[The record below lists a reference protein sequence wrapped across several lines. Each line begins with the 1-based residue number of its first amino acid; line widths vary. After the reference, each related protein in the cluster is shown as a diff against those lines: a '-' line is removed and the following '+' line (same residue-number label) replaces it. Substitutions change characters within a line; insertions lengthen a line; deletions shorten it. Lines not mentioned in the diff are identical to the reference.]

1 MITLY
6 NGNQE
11 IVLPVTDDSYS
22 YNAVM
27 GENSMTLYFS
37 SEKYIEI
44 PIGSYCDFGGERYSL
59 KKDSNFTKQGTRNFE
74 YTLLLETDQADLKLW
89 KIRNPV
95 DNRIKFSYTATPRE
109 HLELFVANANR
120 RSSGWSVGACIDGK
134 EVTFEY
140 NHTYI
145 FDGLNDFA
153 SQLGTEWQITNK
165 TIHLRKVEYNKENP
179 LILSYGK
186 GNGFKTGIGRETGDV
201 PVEILLV
208 QGTDKNIDF
217 SKYGAKE
224 LLLPKSQTLDYE
236 GRTYITSADGL
247 SVMNANRQLTTA
259 HEDSLDCSEIYPSR
273 KGTVES
279 VIVVDAE
286 KNFYD
291 FIDSSIPDD
300 LNFEDYLIEG
310 ENMTIIFQT
319 GMLAGSNKEFE
330 VKYYHEP
337 KTVAGK
343 EKAGKRF
350 EIVPQEIDGIT
361 MPDGSTFTPQPGD
374 IYAVFG
380 IQLPDAYICDN
391 PTKTGAS
398 WDMFREAAKYLYEHE
413 DKQFTFNGTLD
424 GIWAKKRWLQIGGK
438 IVLGGY
444 VNFSDKQFH
453 PQGSLIRMVGIK
465 RYVNK
470 PYMPEIELSN
480 TTSGGSISSDLNKP
494 GQNEVVIDDK
504 YKDSL
509 RFTKRRFRDAKETM
523 QMLED
528 ALLNFSGAINPIAIQ
543 TMQLL
548 VGDESLQFRFVMS
561 KENPVQVSHNITY
574 DETAR
579 VLHVPGGL
587 IQHMTLDIKI
597 LSSSH
602 KTNEYKF
609 WQMEEYNSASLV
621 DEGAKYYLY
630 AKVSKTEEKGTFL
643 LSETAIKMEQISGYY
658 HLLVGILNSEYDGSR
673 SFVELYGFTE
683 ILPGRITT
691 ERIVSP
697 SGTTYFDLIAE
708 EIGGKI
714 KFAAGSSGLEN
725 LDEWAEVSKDIS
737 AANDSANKANKA
749 VENLNDYVDGAFADG
764 IITEA
769 EAKAIEKYINVVK
782 SAKADVEATYTKLY
796 SNVYLIGTPKTNLL
810 NAKVT
815 FMGAVDA
822 LLQAINDAISDQ
834 KTTEAE
840 KKNVDAKYAAFNTAY
855 SSMSQ
860 AIEAANKAI
869 QDTLKGYSDE
879 ALQAA
884 KDAAKAAADAANS
897 AGEANKAVGDL
908 GDYVDGAFSDGII
921 EESEAKAIEKYINT
935 VNATKSAVEATYT
948 KLYANA
954 YLSGTPKT
962 NLLNAKVTLFGAIS
976 NLITSINTA
985 IKDGKTTVEE
995 KKDVDSKFATFN
1007 SAYASFNTAV
1017 EAANKAIQD
1026 TLKGYSDEAKDYTD
1040 EISLTLKDNVAKNL
1054 GYTNYAAL
1062 EKDATAGK
1070 TIINGGK
1077 INTVL
1082 IEAAAL
1088 VTSQLL
1094 ADVIN
1099 GNGLKIGEDKFVV
1112 TIDENKK
1119 ASVSIKGHVEAESG
1133 TFKGRVEAN
1142 EGVFYGSVAV
1152 PPQEIANNKDDL
1164 TLSFKNGFNFAG
1176 LLSNGVKKIFLP
1188 TTVEYSGVE
1197 CSIVNYGGATNG
1209 YYEIKTVP
1217 SNTFLYSG
1225 TPKNRNTINSIK
1237 LYGTSQLKLKAIK
1250 VSGSIR
1256 WFIEN
1261 YTEFSFDYINSCLT
1275 NGIPSQMA
1283 RCLGS
1288 YWMASQSSLV
1298 VKACNDGNTVKF
1310 SSYNADGRFSFAF
1323 TKSRAS
1329 NRDYTIIVR
1338 NESGNNCPY
1347 RITNKTSS
1355 GFTIEFNF
1363 QYVMGIEGVATVYV
1377 DSGNWGFDIFEFDT

>member
-273 KGTVES
+273 EGTVES

-319 GMLAGSNKEFE
+319 GMLAGSGKEFE

-374 IYAVFG
+374 TYAVFG

-948 KLYANA
+948 KLYTNA

-985 IKDGKTTVEE
+985 IEDGKTTAEE
-995 KKDVDSKFATFN
+995 KGDVDSKFATFN
-1007 SAYASFNTAV
+1007 SSYASFNTAV

-1250 VSGSIR
+1250 VSGAIR

-1310 SSYNADGRFSFAF
+1310 SSYNADGHFSFVF

-1347 RITNKTSS
+1347 RISNKTSS
-1355 GFTIEFNF
+1355 GFTIDFNF

>member
-153 SQLGTEWQITNK
+153 SQLGTEWQIKNK

-186 GNGFKTGIGRETGDV
+186 GNGFKTGVARETGNA

-247 SVMNANRQLTTA
+247 SVMNANRPLTTA

-273 KGTVES
+273 EGTVGS

-319 GMLAGSNKEFE
+319 GMLASREFE

-337 KTVAGK
+337 KTIAGK

-350 EIVPQEIDGIT
+350 EIVPQELDGIT

-374 IYAVFG
+374 TYAVFG

-424 GIWAKKRWLQIGGK
+424 GIWAKKRWSQIGGK

-561 KENPVQVSHNITY
+561 KANPVQVSHNITY
-574 DETAR
+574 DETTR

-697 SGTTYFDLIAE
+697 SGTTYFDLIKE

-769 EAKAIEKYINVVK
+769 EAKAIEKYIN
-782 SAKADVEATYTKLY
+782 
-796 SNVYLIGTPKTNLL
+796 
-810 NAKVT
+810 
-815 FMGAVDA
+815 
-822 LLQAINDAISDQ
+822 
-834 KTTEAE
+834 
-840 KKNVDAKYAAFNTAY
+840 
-855 SSMSQ
+855 
-860 AIEAANKAI
+860 
-869 QDTLKGYSDE
+869 
-879 ALQAA
+879 
-884 KDAAKAAADAANS
+884 
-897 AGEANKAVGDL
+897 
-908 GDYVDGAFSDGII
+908 
-921 EESEAKAIEKYINT
+921 T
-935 VNATKSAVEATYT
+935 VNATKSAVEATYA

-1026 TLKGYSDEAKDYTD
+1026 TLKGYFDEAKDYTD

-1133 TFKGRVEAN
+1133 TFKGRIEAN

-1197 CSIVNYGGATNG
+1197 CSIVNYGAATNG

-1217 SNTFLYSG
+1217 VNTFLYSG

-1298 VKACNDGNTVKF
+1298 VKACNDGNAVKF
-1310 SSYNADGRFSFAF
+1310 SSYNAGGHFSFAF

-1347 RITNKTSS
+1347 RISNKTSS
-1355 GFTIEFNF
+1355 GFTIDFNF

>member
-153 SQLGTEWQITNK
+153 SQLGTEWQIKNK

-186 GNGFKTGIGRETGDV
+186 GNGFKTGVARETGNA

-247 SVMNANRQLTTA
+247 SVMNANRPLTTA

-273 KGTVES
+273 EGTVGS

-319 GMLAGSNKEFE
+319 GMLASREFE

-337 KTVAGK
+337 KIIAGK

-350 EIVPQEIDGIT
+350 EIVPQELDGIT

-374 IYAVFG
+374 TYAVFG

-424 GIWAKKRWLQIGGK
+424 GIWAKKRWSQIGGK

-697 SGTTYFDLIAE
+697 SGTTYFDLIKE

-815 FMGAVDA
+815 FMGAVDD
-822 LLQAINDAISDQ
+822 LLKAINDAIADK

-935 VNATKSAVEATYT
+935 VNATKSAVEATYA

-1164 TLSFKNGFNFAG
+1164 TLSFRNGFNFAG

-1250 VSGSIR
+1250 VSGAIR

-1310 SSYNADGRFSFAF
+1310 SSYNADGHFSFVF
-1323 TKSRAS
+1323 TKSRVS

-1347 RITNKTSS
+1347 RISNKTSS
-1355 GFTIEFNF
+1355 GFTIDFNF

>member
-120 RSSGWSVGACIDGK
+120 RSSGWNVGECIEGK

-165 TIHLRKVEYNKENP
+165 TVHLRKVEYNKNNP
-179 LILSYGK
+179 LVLSYGK

-201 PVEILLV
+201 PIEILLV
-208 QGTDKNIDF
+208 QGTDRNIDF
-217 SKYGAKE
+217 SKYGSKE

-247 SVMNANRQLTTA
+247 SVMNANRPLTTA

-273 KGTVES
+273 EGTVGNIIE
-279 VIVVDAE
+279 IDAD

-319 GMLAGSNKEFE
+319 GMLAGRGEFE
-330 VKYYHEP
+330 VKYYHKP

-361 MPDGSTFTPQPGD
+361 MPDGSMFTPQPGD
-374 IYAVFG
+374 TYAVFG

-391 PTKTGAS
+391 ATKTGAS

-413 DKQFTFNGTLD
+413 DKAFVFTGTLD

-438 IVLGGY
+438 IILGGY
-444 VNFSDKQFH
+444 VLFSDEQFM
-453 PQGSLIRMVGIK
+453 PEGSLIRITGVK

-480 TTSGGSISSDLNKP
+480 TTTGSSISSDLNKP

-548 VGDESLQFRFVMS
+548 VGDESLQFRFVFS
-561 KENPVQVSHNITY
+561 KANPVQVSHNITY
-574 DETAR
+574 DAITR
-579 VLHVPGGL
+579 VLHVPSGL

-621 DEGAKYYLY
+621 DEDAKYYLY
-630 AKVSKTEEKGTFL
+630 AKVSKTKETGTFI

-658 HLLVGILNSEYDGSR
+658 HLLVGVLNSEYDGSR

-683 ILPGRITT
+683 ILPGRVTT

-697 SGTTYFDLIAE
+697 SGTTYFDLVKE

-714 KFAAGSSGLEN
+714 KFTSGSSGLKN
-725 LDEWAEVSKDIS
+725 LEEWAEVSKDIS
-737 AANDSANKANKA
+737 AANDSANKANDA
-749 VENLNDYVDGAFADG
+749 VEDLNKYVDGAFADG

-796 SNVYLIGTPKTNLL
+796 ANIYLIGTPKTNLL

-815 FMGAVDA
+815 FMGAVDD
-822 LLQAINDAISDQ
+822 LLKAINDAISDK
-834 KTTEAE
+834 KTTETE
-840 KKNVDAKYAAFNTAY
+840 KLNVDSKYAAFNTAY
-855 SSMSQ
+855 SSISQ

-884 KDAAKAAADAANS
+884 EGISLTIKDNVAQNLGYENFAALEKAAAD
-897 AGEANKAVGDL
+897 
-908 GDYVDGAFSDGII
+908 
-921 EESEAKAIEKYINT
+921 
-935 VNATKSAVEATYT
+935 
-948 KLYANA
+948 
-954 YLSGTPKT
+954 
-962 NLLNAKVTLFGAIS
+962 
-976 NLITSINTA
+976 
-985 IKDGKTTVEE
+985 
-995 KKDVDSKFATFN
+995 
-1007 SAYASFNTAV
+1007 
-1017 EAANKAIQD
+1017 
-1026 TLKGYSDEAKDYTD
+1026 
-1040 EISLTLKDNVAKNL
+1040 
-1054 GYTNYAAL
+1054 
-1062 EKDATAGK
+1062 GK
-1070 TIINGGK
+1070 TIISGGK
-1077 INTVL
+1077 INTLL
-1082 IEAAAL
+1082 IEATAI
-1088 VTSQLL
+1088 VTSQLIANIINTNGLIVGNKSIRLNSDGSGYL
-1094 ADVIN
+1094 ANENIEWKANGDLYYKGRIRTPFKEYTVPVNNNLYIPDSPFWNADNFTQPSFEESGGDVGSYNVEIGSNNIILNYGDIVRNPRQINLIGEVEDGDEISVVIN
-1099 GNGLKIGEDKFVV
+1099 GLYKDQTNPNYAECTWFGVRVNNVLIY
-1112 TIDENKK
+1112 TT
-1119 ASVSIKGHVEAESG
+1119 KGS
-1133 TFKGRVEAN
+1133 
-1142 EGVFYGSVAV
+1142 S
-1152 PPQEIANNKDDL
+1152 
-1164 TLSFKNGFNFAG
+1164 G
-1176 LLSNGVKKIFLP
+1176 LLILRYCKRFNKWFK
-1188 TTVEYSGVE
+1188 
-1197 CSIVNYGGATNG
+1197 AG
-1209 YYEIKTVP
+1209 YDAYL
-1217 SNTFLYSG
+1217 N
-1225 TPKNRNTINSIK
+1225 
-1237 LYGTSQLKLKAIK
+1237 
-1250 VSGSIR
+1250 
-1256 WFIEN
+1256 
-1261 YTEFSFDYINSCLT
+1261 
-1275 NGIPSQMA
+1275 
-1283 RCLGS
+1283 
-1288 YWMASQSSLV
+1288 
-1298 VKACNDGNTVKF
+1298 
-1310 SSYNADGRFSFAF
+1310 
-1323 TKSRAS
+1323 
-1329 NRDYTIIVR
+1329 
-1338 NESGNNCPY
+1338 
-1347 RITNKTSS
+1347 
-1355 GFTIEFNF
+1355 
-1363 QYVMGIEGVATVYV
+1363 
-1377 DSGNWGFDIFEFDT
+1377 

>member
-1 MITLY
+1 MILY
-6 NGNQE
+6 DNLGKE
-11 IVLPVTDDSYS
+11 INLPVTDDSYS
-22 YNAVM
+22 YNAIM
-27 GENSMTLYFS
+27 QENSLTLYFS
-37 SEKYIEI
+37 SEKYFEI
-44 PIGSYCDFGGERYSL
+44 PIGSYCNFGGERYSL

-120 RSSGWSVGACIDGK
+120 RSSGWSVGECIEGK

-165 TIHLRKVEYNKENP
+165 TVHLRKVEYNKVNP

-186 GNGFKTGIGRETGDV
+186 GNGFKTGVGRETGDV

-217 SKYGAKE
+217 SKYGSKE
-224 LLLPKSQTLDYE
+224 LLLPKSQSLDYE

-247 SVMNANRQLTTA
+247 SVMNANKSLSTA

-273 KGTVES
+273 EGTVGSIIE
-279 VIVVDAE
+279 VDAD

-319 GMLAGSNKEFE
+319 GMLAGRGEFE

-361 MPDGSTFTPQPGD
+361 MPDGVTFTPKPGD
-374 IYAVFG
+374 TYAVFG

-391 PTKTGAS
+391 ATKTGAS

-413 DKQFTFNGTLD
+413 DKTFVFTGTLD

-438 IVLGGY
+438 IILGGY
-444 VNFSDKQFH
+444 VLFSDEQFM
-453 PQGSLIRMVGIK
+453 PAGSLIRITGVK

-523 QMLED
+523 RMLED

-548 VGDESLQFRFVMS
+548 VGDESLQFRFVFS
-561 KENPVQVSHNITY
+561 KVNPVQVSHNITY
-574 DETAR
+574 DAITR
-579 VLHVPGGL
+579 VLHVPSGL

-621 DEGAKYYLY
+621 DEDAKYYLY
-630 AKVSKTEEKGTFL
+630 AKVSKTKETGTFI

-683 ILPGRITT
+683 ILPGRVTT

-697 SGTTYFDLIAE
+697 SGTTYFDLVKE

-714 KFAAGSSGLEN
+714 KFASGSSGLEN
-725 LDEWAEVSKDIS
+725 LEEWAEVSKDIS
-737 AANDSANKANKA
+737 AANDSANKANGA
-749 VENLNDYVDGAFADG
+749 VEDLNKYVDGAFADG

-796 SNVYLIGTPKTNLL
+796 ANMYLIGTPKTNLL

-815 FMGAVDA
+815 FMGAVDD
-822 LLQAINDAISDQ
+822 LLKAINDAISDK

-840 KKNVDAKYAAFNTAY
+840 KQNVDAKYTAFNSAY

-884 KDAAKAAADAANS
+884 KDAAKAASDAANS
-897 AGEANKAVGDL
+897 AGEANKAIGNL
-908 GDYVDGAFSDGII
+908 GDYVDGAFADGVI

-935 VNATKSAVEATYT
+935 VNATKSAVEATYN

-985 IKDGKTTVEE
+985 IKDGKTTAAE
-995 KKDVDSKFATFN
+995 KKDVDSKFSTFN

-1017 EAANKAIQD
+1017 EVANKAIQD
-1026 TLKGYSDEAKDYTD
+1026 TLKGYSDEAYNHA
-1040 EISLTLKDNVAKNL
+1040 EGISLTIKDNVAKNL
-1054 GYTNYAAL
+1054 GYDNFAAL
-1062 EKDATAGK
+1062 EKAASDGK
-1070 TIINGGK
+1070 TIISGGK
-1077 INTVL
+1077 INTLL
-1082 IEAAAL
+1082 IEATAI
-1088 VTSQLL
+1088 VTSQLIANIINTNGLIVGNKSIRLNSDGSGYL
-1094 ADVIN
+1094 ANENIEWNTKGDLYYKGRIRTPFKEYTVPVNSNLSIPDSPFMNLDNLSQPSFEESGGNIGSYDVTLGSNNIILNYGDIVRNPRQINLKGEVEDGDEISVVIN
-1099 GNGLKIGEDKFVV
+1099 GLYKDQTNPNYVKCTWFGVRVNNVLIY
-1112 TIDENKK
+1112 TT
-1119 ASVSIKGHVEAESG
+1119 KGS
-1133 TFKGRVEAN
+1133 
-1142 EGVFYGSVAV
+1142 S
-1152 PPQEIANNKDDL
+1152 
-1164 TLSFKNGFNFAG
+1164 G
-1176 LLSNGVKKIFLP
+1176 LLILRYCKRFNKWFK
-1188 TTVEYSGVE
+1188 
-1197 CSIVNYGGATNG
+1197 AG
-1209 YYEIKTVP
+1209 YD
-1217 SNTFLYSG
+1217 
-1225 TPKNRNTINSIK
+1225 
-1237 LYGTSQLKLKAIK
+1237 A
-1250 VSGSIR
+1250 
-1256 WFIEN
+1256 
-1261 YTEFSFDYINSCLT
+1261 YIN
-1275 NGIPSQMA
+1275 
-1283 RCLGS
+1283 
-1288 YWMASQSSLV
+1288 
-1298 VKACNDGNTVKF
+1298 F
-1310 SSYNADGRFSFAF
+1310 
-1323 TKSRAS
+1323 
-1329 NRDYTIIVR
+1329 
-1338 NESGNNCPY
+1338 
-1347 RITNKTSS
+1347 
-1355 GFTIEFNF
+1355 
-1363 QYVMGIEGVATVYV
+1363 
-1377 DSGNWGFDIFEFDT
+1377 

>member
-273 KGTVES
+273 EGTVES

-319 GMLAGSNKEFE
+319 GMLAGSGKEFE

-374 IYAVFG
+374 TYAVFG

-587 IQHMTLDIKI
+587 IQHMTLNIKI

-609 WQMEEYNSASLV
+609 WQMKKYNSASLV

-879 ALQAA
+879 ALQSA
-884 KDAAKAAADAANS
+884 KAAAKAAADAANS

-948 KLYANA
+948 KLYTNA

-985 IKDGKTTVEE
+985 IEDGKTTAEE
-995 KKDVDSKFATFN
+995 KRDVDSKFATFN
-1007 SAYASFNTAV
+1007 SSYASFNTAV

-1026 TLKGYSDEAKDYTD
+1026 TLKGYSDEAKGYTD

-1062 EKDATAGK
+1062 EKAATAGK

-1142 EGVFYGSVAV
+1142 EGIFYGSVAV

-1250 VSGSIR
+1250 VSGAIR

>member
-27 GENSMTLYFS
+27 GENSLTLYFS

-44 PIGSYCDFGGERYSL
+44 PIGSYCNFGGERYSL

-120 RSSGWSVGACIDGK
+120 RSSGWSVGECIEGK

-153 SQLGTEWQITNK
+153 NQLGTEWQITNK
-165 TIHLRKVEYNKENP
+165 TVHLRKVEYNKSNP
-179 LILSYGK
+179 LVLSYGK
-186 GNGFKTGIGRETGDV
+186 GNGFKTGVGRETNDV

-217 SKYGAKE
+217 SKYGSKE

-247 SVMNANRQLTTA
+247 SIMNANRSMTTA
-259 HEDSLDCSEIYPSR
+259 HEDSLDCSEIHPSR
-273 KGTVES
+273 EGTVGS
-279 VIVVDAE
+279 VIEVDAD

-291 FIDSSIPDD
+291 FIDNSIPDD

-319 GMLAGSNKEFE
+319 GMLAGRGEFE
-330 VKYYHEP
+330 VKYFHEP

-361 MPDGSTFTPQPGD
+361 MPDGVTFTPKPGNT
-374 IYAVFG
+374 YAVFG

-391 PTKTGAS
+391 ATKTGAS
-398 WDMFREAAKYLYEHE
+398 WDMFRQAAKHLYERE
-413 DKQFTFNGTLD
+413 DKTFVFTGTLD

-438 IVLGGY
+438 IILGGY
-444 VNFSDKQFH
+444 VLFSDKQFM
-453 PQGSLIRMVGIK
+453 PEGSLIRITGVK

-480 TTSGGSISSDLNKP
+480 TTTGSSISSDLNKP

-509 RFTKRRFRDAKETM
+509 KFTKRRFRDAKETM
-523 QMLED
+523 RMLED
-528 ALLNFSGAINPIAIQ
+528 ALLNFSGAINPIVIQ

-548 VGDESLQFRFVMS
+548 VGDESLQFRFVFS
-561 KENPVQVSHNITY
+561 KANPVQVSHNITY
-574 DETAR
+574 DEIAR
-579 VLHVPGGL
+579 VLHVPSGL

-602 KTNEYKF
+602 KTKEYKF

-621 DEGAKYYLY
+621 DEDAKYYLY
-630 AKVSKTEEKGTFL
+630 AKVSKTSETGTFL

-683 ILPGRITT
+683 ILPGKITT

-697 SGTTYFDLIAE
+697 SGTTYFDLVKE

-714 KFAAGSSGLEN
+714 KFASGSSGLEN

-737 AANDSANKANKA
+737 AANDSANKANDA
-749 VENLNDYVDGAFADG
+749 VKDLNKYVDGAFADG

-796 SNVYLIGTPKTNLL
+796 ANIYLIGTPKTNLL

-815 FMGAVDA
+815 FMGAVDD
-822 LLQAINDAISDQ
+822 LLKAINDAISDK
-834 KTTEAE
+834 KTTETE
-840 KKNVDAKYAAFNTAY
+840 KQNVDAKYTAFNSAY

-860 AIEAANKAI
+860 AVEAANKAI

-897 AGEANKAVGDL
+897 AGEANKAIGNL
-908 GDYVDGAFSDGII
+908 GDYVDGAFADGII

-935 VNATKSAVEATYT
+935 VNVTKSAVEATYN
-948 KLYANA
+948 KLFMNV
-954 YLSGTPKT
+954 YLSGIPKG
-962 NLLNAKVTLFGAIS
+962 NLLNAKVTLFSAIS
-976 NLITSINTA
+976 DLISAINTA
-985 IKDGKTTVEE
+985 IKDGKTTAVE
-995 KKDVDSKFATFN
+995 KRDVDSKFSTFN

-1026 TLKGYSDEAKDYTD
+1026 TLKGYSDEASEKFDKFID
-1040 EISLTLKDNVAKNL
+1040 GSFKELKENAVQKN
-1054 GYTNYAAL
+1054 
-1062 EKDATAGK
+1062 
-1070 TIINGGK
+1070 TIIDGGYLKNSLINTDNLIVKNIFSKNGNFRTLEDGSIEAK
-1077 INTVL
+1077 SGTFSGYLKTNFHLVEKSDAIYTTDSKKKEPGYRINKELNLKVDMAGGYDGANIILSNDVKYIGSRVILYNGCHPPYSRAIGSIRYSSVCIDDGTPIRGYSSNLSSSDITTWYDPNKVRWINGIIELIGTPETTYHNFGDLIVWKGVSNTVL
-1082 IEAAAL
+1082 LNPSNGWLYYNSKDNRNYMYWYGKWIEFP
-1088 VTSQLL
+1088 VY
-1094 ADVIN
+1094 
-1099 GNGLKIGEDKFVV
+1099 GNR
-1112 TIDENKK
+1112 T
-1119 ASVSIKGHVEAESG
+1119 
-1133 TFKGRVEAN
+1133 
-1142 EGVFYGSVAV
+1142 
-1152 PPQEIANNKDDL
+1152 DDL
-1164 TLSFKNGFNFAG
+1164 RITWKGKLSSEPSNPQRNWVYVSQYDYVLIYTGSKWEDITYEVSYIEKCGWCILSF
-1176 LLSNGVKKIFLP
+1176 NGVSAEHI
-1188 TTVEYSGVE
+1188 
-1197 CSIVNYGGATNG
+1197 
-1209 YYEIKTVP
+1209 YY
-1217 SNTFLYSG
+1217 
-1225 TPKNRNTINSIK
+1225 
-1237 LYGTSQLKLKAIK
+1237 
-1250 VSGSIR
+1250 
-1256 WFIEN
+1256 
-1261 YTEFSFDYINSCLT
+1261 
-1275 NGIPSQMA
+1275 
-1283 RCLGS
+1283 
-1288 YWMASQSSLV
+1288 
-1298 VKACNDGNTVKF
+1298 
-1310 SSYNADGRFSFAF
+1310 
-1323 TKSRAS
+1323 
-1329 NRDYTIIVR
+1329 
-1338 NESGNNCPY
+1338 
-1347 RITNKTSS
+1347 
-1355 GFTIEFNF
+1355 
-1363 QYVMGIEGVATVYV
+1363 
-1377 DSGNWGFDIFEFDT
+1377 

>member
-22 YNAVM
+22 FNAVM
-27 GENSMTLYFS
+27 GENSLTLYFS
-37 SEKYIEI
+37 SEKYFEI
-44 PIGSYCDFGGERYSL
+44 PIGSYCNFGGERYSL

-120 RSSGWSVGACIDGK
+120 RSSGWSVGECIEGK

-165 TIHLRKVEYNKENP
+165 TVHLRKVEYNKGNP
-179 LILSYGK
+179 LVLSYGK
-186 GNGFKTGIGRETGDV
+186 GNGFKTGVGRETNDI

-217 SKYGAKE
+217 SKYGSKE

-247 SVMNANRQLTTA
+247 SVMNANRSMTTA

-273 KGTVES
+273 EGTVGS
-279 VIVVDAE
+279 IIKVDEE

-291 FIDSSIPDD
+291 FIDNSIPDD

-319 GMLAGSNKEFE
+319 GMLAGRGEFE
-330 VKYYHEP
+330 VKYYHNP

-361 MPDGSTFTPQPGD
+361 MPDGSMFTPHPGD
-374 IYAVFG
+374 TYAVFG

-391 PTKTGAS
+391 ATKTGAS

-413 DKQFTFNGTLD
+413 DKTFVFTGTLD

-438 IVLGGY
+438 IILGGY
-444 VNFSDKQFH
+444 VLFSDEQFM
-453 PQGSLIRMVGIK
+453 PEGSLIRITGVK

-480 TTSGGSISSDLNKP
+480 TTTGSSISSDLNKP

-548 VGDESLQFRFVMS
+548 VGDESLQFRFVFS
-561 KENPVQVSHNITY
+561 KANPVQVSHNITY
-574 DETAR
+574 DAITR
-579 VLHVPGGL
+579 VLHVPSGL

-621 DEGAKYYLY
+621 DEDAKYYLY
-630 AKVSKTEEKGTFL
+630 AKVSKTKETGTFI

-658 HLLVGILNSEYDGSR
+658 HLLVGVLNSEYDGSR

-683 ILPGRITT
+683 ILPGRVTT

-697 SGTTYFDLIAE
+697 SGTTYFDLVKE

-714 KFAAGSSGLEN
+714 KFASGSSGLEN

-737 AANDSANKANKA
+737 AANDSANKANDA
-749 VENLNDYVDGAFADG
+749 VKNLNKYVDGAFADG

-769 EAKAIEKYINVVK
+769 EAKAIEKYINAVNSTK
-782 SAKADVEATYTKLY
+782 SAVEGTYINLY
-796 SNVYLIGTPKTNLL
+796 TNGYLTGVPKTNLL
-810 NAKVT
+810 NAKVS
-815 FMGAVDA
+815 FMGTVDN
-822 LLQAINDAISDQ
+822 LIKSINTAIADGQ
-834 KTTEAE
+834 TTATE
-840 KKNVDAKYAAFNTAY
+840 KQDVDRKYALFNSAYADFTTAVESAY
-855 SSMSQ
+855 
-860 AIEAANKAI
+860 KAI
-869 QDTLKGYSDE
+869 QNTLKGYSDE
-879 ALQAA
+879 YSKEFDKFIGGSFKELKDNAVLQQTIIDGGYLKNSLINTDNLIVKNIFSKNGNFKTLEDGSIEA
-884 KDAAKAAADAANS
+884 KSGTFWGYLKTNFHLVEESDVLYTKDIS
-897 AGEANKAVGDL
+897 QGIYGYKINKELNLKVDKMGSD
-908 GDYVDGAFSDGII
+908 DGANII
-921 EESEAKAIEKYINT
+921 LPNDVKYIGSRIILHNGCYPP
-935 VNATKSAVEATYT
+935 YT
-948 KLYANA
+948 RAL
-954 YLSGTPKT
+954 G
-962 NLLNAKVTLFGAIS
+962 
-976 NLITSINTA
+976 SIRFSSVCVD
-985 IKDGKTTVEE
+985 DG
-995 KKDVDSKFATFN
+995 SPIRGC
-1007 SAYASFNTAV
+1007 SSSV
-1017 EAANKAIQD
+1017 EAASLLSWGDPNKIRWINGIMELIGVIDNVYCSASLLIW
-1026 TLKGYSDEAKDYTD
+1026 KG
-1040 EISLTLKDNVAKNL
+1040 SLSSEPANPSNGWMYYNTKDNKNYIHWY
-1054 GYTNYAAL
+1054 G
-1062 EKDATAGK
+1062 
-1070 TIINGGK
+1070 
-1077 INTVL
+1077 
-1082 IEAAAL
+1082 
-1088 VTSQLL
+1088 QW
-1094 ADVIN
+1094 
-1099 GNGLKIGEDKFVV
+1099 
-1112 TIDENKK
+1112 
-1119 ASVSIKGHVEAESG
+1119 
-1133 TFKGRVEAN
+1133 N
-1142 EGVFYGSVAV
+1142 EIPAYGSSSEDLRITWKGKQDSSPAN
-1152 PPQEIANNKDDL
+1152 PQKNWMFVSKYNEVYIYTGTSWEYISNYV
-1164 TLSFKNGFNFAG
+1164 LSADKCGWGILGF
-1176 LLSNGVKKIFLP
+1176 
-1188 TTVEYSGVE
+1188 SGVSTE
-1197 CSIVNYGGATNG
+1197 YI
-1209 YYEIKTVP
+1209 YYP
-1217 SNTFLYSG
+1217 
-1225 TPKNRNTINSIK
+1225 
-1237 LYGTSQLKLKAIK
+1237 
-1250 VSGSIR
+1250 
-1256 WFIEN
+1256 
-1261 YTEFSFDYINSCLT
+1261 
-1275 NGIPSQMA
+1275 
-1283 RCLGS
+1283 
-1288 YWMASQSSLV
+1288 
-1298 VKACNDGNTVKF
+1298 
-1310 SSYNADGRFSFAF
+1310 
-1323 TKSRAS
+1323 
-1329 NRDYTIIVR
+1329 
-1338 NESGNNCPY
+1338 
-1347 RITNKTSS
+1347 
-1355 GFTIEFNF
+1355 
-1363 QYVMGIEGVATVYV
+1363 
-1377 DSGNWGFDIFEFDT
+1377 

>member
-273 KGTVES
+273 EGTVES

-319 GMLAGSNKEFE
+319 GMLAGSDKEFE

-374 IYAVFG
+374 TYAVFG

-413 DKQFTFNGTLD
+413 DKQFTFTGTLD

-444 VNFSDKQFH
+444 VNFSDTQFH
-453 PQGSLIRMVGIK
+453 PKGSLIRMVGIK

-548 VGDESLQFRFVMS
+548 VGDESLQFRFVFS
-561 KENPVQVSHNITY
+561 KANPVQVSHNITY
-574 DETAR
+574 DAITR
-579 VLHVPGGL
+579 VLHVPSGL

-621 DEGAKYYLY
+621 DEDAKYYLY
-630 AKVSKTEEKGTFL
+630 AKVSKNKETGTFI

-658 HLLVGILNSEYDGSR
+658 HLLVGVLNSEYDGNR

-683 ILPGRITT
+683 ILPGRVTT

-697 SGTTYFDLIAE
+697 SGTTYFDLVKE

-714 KFAAGSSGLEN
+714 KFASGSSGLEN
-725 LDEWAEVSKDIS
+725 LEEWAEVSKDIS
-737 AANDSANKANKA
+737 AANDSANKANDA
-749 VENLNDYVDGAFADG
+749 VDNLNKYVDGAFADG

-782 SAKADVEATYTKLY
+782 SAKADVEATYGKLY
-796 SNVYLIGTPKTNLL
+796 TNIYLIGTPKENLL

-815 FMGAVDA
+815 FMGAVDD
-822 LLQAINDAISDQ
+822 LLKAINDAISDK

-840 KKNVDAKYAAFNTAY
+840 KLNVDAKYAAFNSAY

-884 KDAAKAAADAANS
+884 KDAAKAASDAANS
-897 AGEANKAVGDL
+897 AGEANKAIGDL
-908 GDYVDGAFSDGII
+908 GDYVDGAFADGVI

-935 VNATKSAVEATYT
+935 VNATKSAVEATYN

-976 NLITSINTA
+976 NLISAINTA
-985 IKDGKTTVEE
+985 IKDGKTTAAE
-995 KKDVDSKFATFN
+995 KKDVDSKFSTFN
-1007 SAYASFNTAV
+1007 SAYASFNTTV

-1026 TLKGYSDEAKDYTD
+1026 TLKGYSDEAYNHA
-1040 EISLTLKDNVAKNL
+1040 EGISLTIKDNVAQNL
-1054 GYTNYAAL
+1054 GYDNFAAL
-1062 EKDATAGK
+1062 EKAASDGK
-1070 TIINGGK
+1070 TIISGGK
-1077 INTVL
+1077 INTLL
-1082 IEAAAL
+1082 IEATAI
-1088 VTSQLL
+1088 VTSQLI
-1094 ADVIN
+1094 ANIIN
-1099 GNGLKIGEDKFVV
+1099 TNGLIVG
-1112 TIDENKK
+1112 NK
-1119 ASVSIKGHVEAESG
+1119 SIRLNSDGSG
-1133 TFKGRVEAN
+1133 YLAN
-1142 EGVFYGSVAV
+1142 EGITWDNVGNLYYKGRFRTPFKEYTVPVDNNLSIPDSPFLNMDDIIYGKSFEDSGGNIGSFDVTV
-1152 PPQEIANNKDDL
+1152 GSNNIIL
-1164 TLSFKNGFNFAG
+1164 
-1176 LLSNGVKKIFLP
+1176 
-1188 TTVEYSGVE
+1188 
-1197 CSIVNYGGATNG
+1197 NYGN
-1209 YYEIKTVP
+1209 
-1217 SNTFLYSG
+1217 L
-1225 TPKNRNTINSIK
+1225 PKNARQINLKGTFEDGDEISVVVNG
-1237 LYGTSQLKLKAIK
+1237 LY
-1250 VSGSIR
+1250 
-1256 WFIEN
+1256 
-1261 YTEFSFDYINSCLT
+1261 
-1275 NGIPSQMA
+1275 
-1283 RCLGS
+1283 
-1288 YWMASQSSLV
+1288 ASQT
-1298 VKACNDGNTVKF
+1298 NPGYF
-1310 SSYNADGRFSFAF
+1310 
-1323 TKSRAS
+1323 
-1329 NRDYTIIVR
+1329 
-1338 NESGNNCPY
+1338 NCPWFGA
-1347 RITNKTSS
+1347 RINNLLISTTKGSS
-1355 GFTIEFNF
+1355 GLI
-1363 QYVMGIEGVATVYV
+1363 VMRYCKRLDKWFKAGYDAYLM
-1377 DSGNWGFDIFEFDT
+1377 